1 MWRIILP
8 NFTGQVAAS
17 TDDAH
22 EQPGGNTQ
30 TGSPLIRVTDGT
42 FDWCAFRI
50 PNVTIPQGAT
60 IDAAAMD
67 LYIIN
72 TDAEFILYCEDVDD
86 AAVFDG
92 SSTDISGRTRT
103 TASVTFSEV
112 TGSNAQ
118 SITGLDAL
126 VQEVVDR
133 PSWSS
138 GNAMVFIFERQT
150 GANFR
155 FRAHDNLTS
164 DGPGIDVDY
173 TEAGGSFTPL
183 AYAIRA
189 RKISHLRR

>member
-1 MWRIILP
+1 MP
-8 NFTGQVAAS
+8 NYVGQVAAS

-118 SITGLDAL
+118 SLTGLDAL

-150 GANFR
+150 GADFR
-155 FRAHDNLTS
+155 FRAQDNLTS

-173 TEAGGSFTPL
+173 TEAGSDS
-183 AYAIRA
+183 AIISNSLRL
-189 RKISHLRR
+189 RKIAHLRR